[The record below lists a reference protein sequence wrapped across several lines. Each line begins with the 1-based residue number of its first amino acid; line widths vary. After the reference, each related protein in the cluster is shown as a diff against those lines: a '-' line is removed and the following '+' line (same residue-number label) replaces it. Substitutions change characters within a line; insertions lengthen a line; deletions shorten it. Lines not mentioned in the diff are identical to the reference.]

1 MKDWD
6 TYLSGYEDVEKR
18 ELMMLKAALSRD
30 PDIFSKNM
38 TEAEREEYE
47 RTIKWI
53 EEVKKENP
61 NATIDVP
68 YGYD

>member
-6 TYLSGYEDVEKR
+6 AYLSGYEDVEKR
-18 ELMMLKAALSRD
+18 EMAMMHAILCRD
-30 PDIFSKNM
+30 PKMFGDEL
-38 TEAEREEYE
+38 TPAEMEEYE
-47 RTIKWI
+47 RGVKWV